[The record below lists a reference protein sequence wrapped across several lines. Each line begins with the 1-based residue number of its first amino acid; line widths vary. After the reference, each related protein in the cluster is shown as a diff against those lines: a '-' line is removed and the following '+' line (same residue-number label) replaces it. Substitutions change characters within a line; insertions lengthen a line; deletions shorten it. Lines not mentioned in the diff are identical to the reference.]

1 MIASKMK
8 NKVYLRNLER
18 RHFEQYVEYLLGE
31 KCYNMRVPTASGEK
45 AALQPPW
52 HILLDYEFE
61 MRSYAF
67 KRARKDGMEL
77 GAALALATTNSE
89 LKELHF
95 TSPVT
100 FASMQRPAKFG
111 RWESA
116 QASNPNVQGQGK
128 GQSGKG
134 KGTKG
139 KKGKGGKQYSAT
151 FLPGTK
157 LELVTHTPDGQEIC
171 YKFNMRGKKCDG
183 KCGRVHVCRVRGCG
197 QPHAAADHPTD
208 S

>member
-1 MIASKMK
+1 MW
-8 NKVYLRNLER
+8 VLTLP
-18 RHFEQYVEYLLGE
+18 LGL
-31 KCYNMRVPTASGEK
+31 KDPPNYKTVSGEK

-61 MRSYAF
+61 LRSFAF
-67 KRARKDGMEL
+67 KKARKEGMEL
-77 GAALALATTNSE
+77 GAALQLATTNSE

-111 RWESA
+111 RWDSG
-116 QASNPNVQGQGK
+116 QPSSSSPNVPGQHK
-128 GQSGKG
+128 GQTGKG
-134 KGTKG
+134 KGKG
-139 KKGKGGKQYSAT
+139 KKGKGGRYQST

-157 LELVTHTPDGQEIC
+157 LELVTHTADGREIC
-171 YKFNMRGKKCDG
+171 YKFNMRGNKCDG
-183 KCGRVHVCRVRGCG
+183 KCGRVHVCRVKGCG
-197 QPHAAADHPTD
+197 QQHAAADHPAD